1 MTPATAAEDQGLPPR
16 PLVQSVLR
24 GARCRCPNCG
34 EGPIF
39 RAYLKVADECP
50 VCGEEL
56 DHHRA
61 DDAPAYIV
69 IFIVCHLVV
78 SLLLAVEMAYK
89 PEVWVHLVLWIPM
102 TIIVSLVLLPVIKGA
117 LVGMQWALYMH
128 GFTPGSPEALERN
141 RGTTA

>member
-1 MTPATAAEDQGLPPR
+1 MNTHASEDSLPQR
-16 PLVQSVLR
+16 PLGTSMLR

-34 EGPIF
+34 EGRLF

-78 SLLLAVEMAYK
+78 SLLVAVEMAYH
-89 PEVWVHLVLWIPM
+89 PAVWIHMVLWLPL
-102 TIIVSLVLLPVIKGA
+102 TIIVSLALLPAVKGA
-117 LVGMQWALYMH
+117 LVGAQWALYMH
-128 GFTPGSPEALERN
+128 GFTPGSPEALERI
-141 RGTTA
+141 RGTTGRS